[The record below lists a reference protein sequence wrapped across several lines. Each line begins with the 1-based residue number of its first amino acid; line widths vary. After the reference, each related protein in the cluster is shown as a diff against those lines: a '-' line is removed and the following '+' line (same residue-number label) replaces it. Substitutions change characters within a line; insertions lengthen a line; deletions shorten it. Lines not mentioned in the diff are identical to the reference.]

1 MIRITWSKAKSE
13 QISLLQP
20 ISACILLNIDRNKN
34 LKSDIENTV
43 HLLQMFIIYVWI
55 DSE

>member
-20 ISACILLNIDRNKN
+20 ISACLLLNIDRNKN

-43 HLLQMFIIYVWI
+43 HLSKCLV
-55 DSE
+55 ELL